1 MYILYINNGN
11 LQRKPK
17 MNRKEFEKKY
27 KGSSDEMF
35 KDALSVFN
43 SLEAKLKEEKES
55 RYYDSVMGAG

>member
-1 MYILYINNGN
+1 
-11 LQRKPK
+11 

-27 KGSSDEMF
+27 KGSGDEMF

-43 SLEAKLKEEKES
+43 SLEAELKEEQDS